1 MVQRVSPG
9 KPIPR
14 DWPKAG
20 DWNSIGEA
28 TEEYQRNHRTRDAA
42 QFKQFIL
49 ATDLVWC
56 RNDTSDRRA
65 GDVLECGDYLL
76 DDIDPLALWFAGQA
90 PTEPVRES
98 THGILRVACKSG
110 KLERVQVSGVVR
122 AWVNVTDEDHWFA
135 DAEVGSHVLE
145 SNNRG
150 PHKIT
155 YKPSGTGELECVVL
169 LYADTWEPV
178 LAEAYAMSD
187 HTPADGTGGTGTSS
201 EGQQVFVYD
210 FRLLPRCELI
220 NPPPKCT
227 NPKNHRWPAGSLLTL
242 VRKECPDS
250 IVEWQVCDVE
260 LRKICMVN
268 GIQKDFNGTSATEG
282 CVKFGSLTVSGEWAP
297 ADEPSQACELFTF
310 GPCSTNVSCQD
321 LTWTILTSD
330 CCSTGTGSGT

>member
-1 MVQRVSPG
+1 MVRRAATGSPWA
-9 KPIPR
+9 PPR
-14 DWPKAG
+14 AE
-20 DWNSIGEA
+20 DWNAIGEA
-28 TEEYQRNHRTRDAA
+28 TEAWQRDRRTRDAA
-42 QFKQFIL
+42 QLKQWIL
-49 ATDLVWC
+49 PTDWVWC
-56 RNDTSDRRA
+56 KNNTGDRRA

-76 DDIDPLALWFAGQA
+76 SEIDPMSLWFAGQA

-98 THGILRVACKSG
+98 THGVLRVACKSG

-122 AWVNVTDEDHWFA
+122 AWVNVLDEDHHFC
-135 DAEVGSHVLE
+135 DAVVGEYVLE

-178 LAEAYAMSD
+178 LAEAYAMTD
-187 HTPADGTGGTGTSS
+187 HTPADGTGGTGTGS

-268 GIQKDFNGTSATEG
+268 GIKKDFNGTSTTEG
-282 CVKFGSLTVSGEWAP
+282 CVKSGSVVVAGEWAP
-297 ADEPSQACELFTF
+297 SDEPDEACELFKF
-310 GPCSTNVSCQD
+310 GPCTGTVTCAD
-321 LTWTILTSD
+321 LTWTVLVGPD
-330 CCSTGTGSGT
+330 CCVEE